1 MTFAFFFLPFGFPS
15 LSSIIVKKKAQKDN
29 NGSCFCELRFT
40 AGQKRAVERW
50 NFCVKARSVWGDTGV
65 YNPRP
70 GGSPHV
76 CLCAPLIHL
85 QPGSPSSPIPPSLP
99 LFMHPTPPP
108 PPLLTH
114 TCKRTLC
121 PHCIQSCSP
130 SSLAAPTAPR
140 RHLGW
145 GLSWRR
151 APRHDPDLLFYA
163 LLFGTEPNPFSR
175 VDKQRKCGWVGG
187 WVGGLLG
194 EAERQLKPEVAS
206 SRLGPRRC
214 SLSERRR
221 RFSQKLHFLVV
232 SLWKA
237 ALRWTEEGLTRLL
250 TPGINFKWLIVHLLH
265 GTFASTNP
273 QEVKH
278 FILVPEVKINTL
290 F

>member
-1 MTFAFFFLPFGFPS
+1 MMTICIRANTNFLQYALPHWFSFPSRLMDFTFFTWPLHFFFLPFGFPS

-121 PHCIQSCSP
+121 PHRIQSCSP

-140 RHLGW
+140 RHLRMGV
-145 GLSWRR
+145 
-151 APRHDPDLLFYA
+151 
-163 LLFGTEPNPFSR
+163 E
-175 VDKQRKCGWVGG
+175 
-187 WVGGLLG
+187 
-194 EAERQLKPEVAS
+194 
-206 SRLGPRRC
+206 
-214 SLSERRR
+214 
-221 RFSQKLHFLVV
+221 
-232 SLWKA
+232 
-237 ALRWTEEGLTRLL
+237 L
-250 TPGINFKWLIVHLLH
+250 TPRSPKWCCFV
-265 GTFASTNP
+265 
-273 QEVKH
+273 V
-278 FILVPEVKINTL
+278 
-290 F
+290 